1 MIHYAP
7 HTATT
12 SCGIPL
18 ETPGVGAF
26 SDERDLVA
34 GCLSCAKAAAAVPT
48 SCASCGYTYCECFEA
63 GYAAALASRLR
74 RRPPQPQQHRCPICA
89 PAPPQP
95 QAAADTD
102 APICGRCGVHRVGR
116 RRNGSYFNTCYDCG
130 G

>member
-74 RRPPQPQQHRCPICA
+74 PQLRRQRRRSPRQPQTPMRQYVGVVASIA
-89 PAPPQP
+89 SGDGVT
-95 QAAADTD
+95 AAISTRATTVEVEHHDY
-102 APICGRCGVHRVGR
+102 HQ
-116 RRNGSYFNTCYDCG
+116 
-130 G
+130 

>member
-63 GYAAALASRLR
+63 GYAAA
-74 RRPPQPQQHRCPICA
+74 PTQPQTPMRQYVGVVASIA
-89 PAPPQP
+89 SGDGVT
-95 QAAADTD
+95 AAISTRATTVEVEHHDY
-102 APICGRCGVHRVGR
+102 HQ
-116 RRNGSYFNTCYDCG
+116 
-130 G
+130 